1 MSTATVV
8 QSTPQVWSEPSKTP
22 NRRRIRARVGGLHC
36 SLCTGT
42 IERASAATQ
51 WSVVPNGAL
60 SVRAYNGTNSRCS
73 RRRYVRRRGGLPPPV
88 KKEVTFSDCR
98 VTQMNVGRPAAGSLL
113 LSQRCSASEADTA
126 SIGNCCGTR

>member
-42 IERASAATQ
+42 IERALGRHP
-51 WSVVPNGAL
+51 VVGCGERRAL
-60 SVRAYNGTNSRCS
+60 RAR
-73 RRRYVRRRGGLPPPV
+73 L
-88 KKEVTFSDCR
+88 
-98 VTQMNVGRPAAGSLL
+98 
-113 LSQRCSASEADTA
+113 
-126 SIGNCCGTR
+126 